1 MTVTRQNSEH
11 EAELPGKAHEDA
23 FPRKFALRPKC
34 LKNASKPHLTH
45 LSAPQHGFDKSPD
58 AQALSSPSPAV
69 RLASHLPSNRHFS
82 AELHGLM
89 GHFTTA
95 GAQSNRR
102 NNCRKNDNVFHLK
115 SP

>member
-1 MTVTRQNSEH
+1 MIRQNSEH

-23 FPRKFALRPKC
+23 FPRKFASHQKC
-34 LKNASKPHLTH
+34 FKNASKPHLAR
-45 LSAPQHGFDKSPD
+45 LSAPKHGFDKSPD

-95 GAQSNRR
+95 GAQSNSR
-102 NNCRKNDNVFHLK
+102 NYCSKNDSILHLK